1 MEARDLESIRTVVED
16 IIENEIKN
24 VDETF
29 VHCRL
34 SGIR

>member
-1 MEARDLESIRTVVED
+1 MRTVVED
-16 IIENEIKN
+16 IIENDINN

-29 VHCRL
+29 IIADI